1 MTKEKLRGKLICLA
15 VLVVVILLLLMVSQG
30 KIDALTGPSHRKAHA
45 KVILAEKDNYTV
57 YLNKDQTA
65 GAAQILCTVPKKDTN
80 AEKMAKL
87 LKKQAGTRGVT
98 LEIREEDP
106 LLAVSKMEDGKLEM
120 LVVSS
125 ATKEQYQTD
134 TLRKKKFITVMRPEG
149 KQLEES

>member
-15 VLVVVILLLLMVSQG
+15 VLAVIILLLLMVSQG

-45 KVILAEKDNYTV
+45 KVILAEKDHYTV
-57 YLNKDQTA
+57 YLNKAKTA
-65 GAAQILCTVPKKDTN
+65 GVSQIVCTVPKEDAN

-87 LKKQAGTRGVT
+87 LKQQARARGQT
-98 LEIREEDP
+98 LDIREEDP

-125 ATKEQYQTD
+125 ATKDQYQTD
-134 TLRKKKFITVMRPEG
+134 TLLQKKFITVMRPEG
-149 KQLEES
+149 TQLEES

>member
-1 MTKEKLRGKLICLA
+1 MKEKLRGKLICLA
-15 VLVVVILLLLMVSQG
+15 VLAVVIALLLTVSQG
-30 KIDALTGPSHRKAHA
+30 KIDALTGPSHRRAHA

-57 YLNKDQTA
+57 YLNQTKTD
-65 GAAQILCTVPKKDTN
+65 GASAIVCTVPKEDQN

-87 LKKQAGTRGVT
+87 LKKQAGRRGVT
-98 LEIREEDP
+98 LDIREEDP
-106 LLAVSKMEDGKLEM
+106 LLAVSKMEAGKLEM

-134 TLRKKKFITVMRPEG
+134 TLSKKKFITVIRPEG